1 MKYRIKTDQQGKR
14 VVDKAVAEVC
24 NNMMLSSSNFIEA
37 LYSAYKRFDHILI
50 VNYFNS
56 NLTLFGILNLVPIKK
71 GDKLKKSRITS
82 WYNNGPFLYN
92 VIFYR
97 HCKELQN
104 QNNFT
109 DIICTFAILRH
120 LSDNYLYDVSQTFI

>member
-37 LYSAYKRFDHILI
+37 LYSVYKRFDHILI

-71 GDKLKKSRITS
+71 GT
-82 WYNNGPFLYN
+82 N
-92 VIFYR
+92 
-97 HCKELQN
+97 
-104 QNNFT
+104 
-109 DIICTFAILRH
+109 
-120 LSDNYLYDVSQTFI
+120 

>member
-1 MKYRIKTDQQGKR
+1 MKYRIKSDQQGKR

-37 LYSAYKRFDHILI
+37 LYTAYKRFDHILI

-71 GDKLKKSRITS
+71 GT
-82 WYNNGPFLYN
+82 N
-92 VIFYR
+92 
-97 HCKELQN
+97 
-104 QNNFT
+104 
-109 DIICTFAILRH
+109 
-120 LSDNYLYDVSQTFI
+120 